1 MMCWIMKTCHAC
13 GQEIATEKKICRRD
27 VCTLCRADL
36 HCCLN
41 CAFHD
46 VSVSK
51 QCREP
56 LAELVKDKNRANFC
70 DYFVFAESRPSRPSN
85 AEVDRTRKELDDLF
99 KK

>member
-1 MMCWIMKTCHAC
+1 MKTCHAC
-13 GQEIATEKKICRRD
+13 GQEIATGIKIGRRD
-27 VCTLCRADL
+27 VCPGCLSDL

-41 CAFHD
+41 CAFYD

-56 LAELVKDKNRANFC
+56 AAELVKDKIKANFC
-70 DYFVFAESRPSRPSN
+70 DYFVFVESRPSRTSD
-85 AEVDRTRKELDDLF
+85 AEAGRARKELDDLF

>member
-1 MMCWIMKTCHAC
+1 MKICNAC
-13 GQEIATEKKICRRD
+13 GQEFKTEKKISRRD
-27 VCTLCRADL
+27 VCPLCCADI
-36 HCCLN
+36 HCCVN

-56 LAELVKDKNRANFC
+56 VTEPVKDKKKANFC
-70 DYFVFAESRPSRPSN
+70 DYFVFAESRSFRSSD
-85 AEVDRTRKELDDLF
+85 AEVNRTRKELDDLF